1 MKWPRLFP
9 KKPALAAVAAA
20 LLSLAVLP
28 GCKKTVRPAAP
39 PPPKPAAATNTT
51 AGSGTNLATKQVS
64 VFDDSPPPGNK
75 GRDPFNPDSHSRDPA
90 APAIPKTNSPA
101 GPVES
106 QLKLQAVGGSP
117 GRWVAVINNHILA
130 VADPAETVRFP
141 GGGSVKLKVVEI
153 GSNYANVTVDGTAE
167 IKHLTMDQKK

>member
-1 MKWPRLFP
+1 MNWPPLIP
-9 KKPALAAVAAA
+9 KKAALAATAAV
-20 LLSLAVLP
+20 LLALAVLP
-28 GCKKTVRPAAP
+28 GCKKAAHPGAP

-51 AGSGTNLATKQVS
+51 TGTGTNLSTEKVS

-101 GPVES
+101 GPVEL

-117 GRWVAVINNHILA
+117 GRWVAVINNHILT

-141 GGGSVKLKVVEI
+141 GGGAVKLKVVEI
-153 GSNYANVTVDGTAE
+153 GSNYADVTVDGTAE